1 MLIEEKSFFLSD
13 HWKGAQGPHFNW
25 MNNAHTK
32 ILLFQRPKTFHVI
45 YLCLRHKSCKKNK
58 ENTLISK
65 TKPKRISIFI
75 VALFT
80 VSVAVRKWNLAA
92 FKRPFVCNCN
102 RFITF
107 YGTEI
112 VNSEYLCAY
121 FSLCSASILLR
132 NLFVFVSFALA
143 GSLISNIGQNKYG
156 SKSKS
161 SIQISDIFKWVTKW
175 NGNWSISSGW
185 NVTSAWSGSKLLFM
199 QWFFTAAN
207 NCSKNAGGGRVG
219 WIRQSSIRNM
229 NENVETRN
237 DLTKSPEI

>member
-32 ILLFQRPKTFHVI
+32 ILLFQSPKTFHVI

-65 TKPKRISIFI
+65 TKLKRISIFI
-75 VALFT
+75 VALLT

-132 NLFVFVSFALA
+132 NLFVFLFLFHLRWQAAWFQTLDKINMDQRANLQYKFQIFSNEWPSEMAIEVFHLDEMLRMREAEANYFSCND
-143 GSLISNIGQNKYG
+143 SLPLQTI
-156 SKSKS
+156 
-161 SIQISDIFKWVTKW
+161 
-175 NGNWSISSGW
+175 
-185 NVTSAWSGSKLLFM
+185 AWRM
-199 QWFFTAAN
+199 RE
-207 NCSKNAGGGRVG
+207 GGGEWGEFDSLRFG
-219 WIRQSSIRNM
+219 TWMKTSKHGMI
-229 NENVETRN
+229 
-237 DLTKSPEI
+237 